1 MARSKKKDDSDQ
13 PGTNQVDGPFIDHV
27 DGPFNDH
34 VEGAPPSG
42 EETQK
47 QWTKR
52 PDPFGFETIR
62 WADGYSVSLKESDA
76 NREIFIKFGNGA
88 KTDQPQSFEIIKKM
102 LKEEYGMYWDA
113 KVQGWAKELKPGIT
127 PLIKEQNK
135 KVRTAVEEA
144 FYKAVA
150 MEESSQR
157 GPSLT
162 DHARE
167 RSSMAR

>member
-1 MARSKKKDDSDQ
+1 MARRKKDDSQ
-13 PGTNQVDGPFIDHV
+13 APGTDQGDGPFIDHV
-27 DGPFNDH
+27 DGPFTDEA
-34 VEGAPPSG
+34 EGAAPARDD
-42 EETQK
+42 EQK

-62 WADGYSVSLKESDA
+62 WADGYAVSLKESDA
-76 NREIFIKFGNGA
+76 NREIFIQFGKGT
-88 KTDQPQSFEIIKKM
+88 KSDQPQNFELIKKM

-113 KVQGWAKELKPGIT
+113 KVQGWAMEIKPGIT

-135 KVRTAVEEA
+135 KVRTAVTEA

-150 MEESSQR
+150 MEESSPR
-157 GPSLT
+157 GLSLT

-167 RSSMAR
+167 RGGMAV

>member
-1 MARSKKKDDSDQ
+1 MARNKKKDDSQQ
-13 PGTNQVDGPFIDHV
+13 PDTEYVEGPFV
-27 DGPFNDH
+27 DE
-34 VEGAPPSG
+34 VEGAAPAA
-42 EETQK
+42 EDTQK

-52 PDPFGFETIR
+52 PGPFGFETVR
-62 WADGYSVSLKESDA
+62 WADGYSVSLKESDS
-76 NREIFIKFGNGA
+76 NREIFIKFGSGA
-88 KTDQPQSFEIIKKM
+88 KTDQPQSFETIKKM
-102 LKEEYGMYWDA
+102 LKEEYGMYRDA
-113 KVQGWAKELKPGIT
+113 KVQGWAKELKPGST

-150 MEESSQR
+150 MEESSER

-167 RSSMAR
+167 RSGMAR